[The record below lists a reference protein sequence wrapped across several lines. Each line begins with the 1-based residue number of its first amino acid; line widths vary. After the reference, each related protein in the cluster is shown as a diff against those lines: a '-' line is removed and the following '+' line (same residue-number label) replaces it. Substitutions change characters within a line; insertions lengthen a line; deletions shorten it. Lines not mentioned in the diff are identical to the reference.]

1 MPLVFSII
9 LNVIYIA
16 LLIVFIAM
24 WARFVFD
31 WMQVLNPGWRP
42 RGVMVVVAESSY
54 TITDPPIKAVRR
66 VIPPLQLGSIRLDLA
81 WTIVLI
87 VLLILMSLVS
97 GR

>member
-9 LNVIYIA
+9 LSVIYVA

-24 WARFVFD
+24 WVRFVFD
-31 WMQVLNPGWRP
+31 WVQVLNPAFRP
-42 RGVMVVVAESSY
+42 RGAVMLLAESSY
-54 TITDPPIKAVRR
+54 TITDPPLKAVRR

>member
-42 RGVMVVVAESSY
+42 RGAVVVLAESSY

>member
-9 LNVIYIA
+9 LNVIYVA

-42 RGVMVVVAESSY
+42 RGAVVVLAESSY